1 MTDINLFESLLNCSS
16 VEELHSNATAIARQ
30 MDDRIFPL
38 SEKAR
43 KTSLFRPR
51 KIYPVAKA
59 EIDLG
64 LRQNFLKSLRLMVKF
79 LASLF
84 STEVR
89 VS

>member
-1 MTDINLFESLLNCSS
+1 MTFIVSALTPLTCKGGVFCKRQAILL
-16 VEELHSNATAIARQ
+16 
-30 MDDRIFPL
+30 DDRIFPL